1 MTRLPRLFLVSGV
14 LLIGVWLT
22 LPTLAI
28 LPVSFNSK
36 RSLVVSFS
44 DWSGQWYQQ
53 FFDDPRWVDAL
64 TNSLTVAVC
73 ASLLATTLGTL
84 AAFGLLRLS
93 PTPQRLLGGLLA
105 APIITPVILLGVG
118 IYLVYLRWGV
128 AGTFGGL
135 VVAHAVTAI
144 PLVSQPVLATLQR
157 LDPNLD
163 RAAASLGARAPAR
176 FVQVVLPVISPGV
189 LAGALFAFIWSF
201 DEVVMAVFLTSPERQ
216 TLPVLMF
223 TSVTQ
228 SVDPTV
234 AAAAILVLLA
244 STVLV
249 LSALALLRKGADRDQ
264 N

>member
-1 MTRLPRLFLVSGV
+1 
-14 LLIGVWLT
+14 LIGLWLT

-28 LPVSFNSK
+28 LPVSLNPR
-36 RSLVVSFS
+36 RSLVVTFS
-44 DWSGQWYQQ
+44 DWSGQWYRQ
-53 FFDDPRWVDAL
+53 FFDDPRWIDAL
-64 TNSLTVAVC
+64 TNSLLIALC
-73 ASLLATTLGTL
+73 ASALATTLGTL
-84 AAFGLLRLS
+84 AAFGLQRLP
-93 PTPQRLLGGLLA
+93 PTPQRVLGGLMA
-105 APIITPVILLGVG
+105 APIVVPVILLGVG

-135 VVAHAVTAI
+135 VLAHAVTAI

-163 RAAASLGARAPAR
+163 RAAASLGAPVAAR
-176 FVQVVLPVISPGV
+176 FVQVTLPVISPGV

-201 DEVVMAVFLTSPERQ
+201 DEVVMAVFLTSPQEQ

-234 AAAAILVLLA
+234 AAAAIVVLLG

-249 LSALALLRKGADRDQ
+249 IAALALLRKGATHG
-264 N
+264 